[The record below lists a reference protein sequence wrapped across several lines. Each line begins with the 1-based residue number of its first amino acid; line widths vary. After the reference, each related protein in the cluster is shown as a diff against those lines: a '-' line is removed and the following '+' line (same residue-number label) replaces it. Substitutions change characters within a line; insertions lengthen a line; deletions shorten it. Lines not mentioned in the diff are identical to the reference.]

1 MASLMSQPA
10 GNRAPGYCSNVT
22 LLSFCS
28 MWPLCTLL
36 LSAGI
41 QMHTHPLP
49 AEVQISA
56 LHLYSCREKK
66 KKQLWHQ
73 REDFTEQSW
82 FTCWVKAQRRKKR
95 KKKKLQRCFPGAL
108 PVMMFV
114 GQKNRRV
121 CATAC
126 CFLGRCSSQK
136 CTKATRVHIVQDS
149 NNTVPKVSFFP
160 DLD

>member
-36 LSAGI
+36 HSAGI

-82 FTCWVKAQRRKKR
+82 LTCWVKAQRRKKR
-95 KKKKLQRCFPGAL
+95 KKKNCNGASLEHFLWWCLWVKKTDVSVQLPAVSLAGVLLRNVQKPHVFTLFRIPTILFQKL
-108 PVMMFV
+108 V
-114 GQKNRRV
+114 
-121 CATAC
+121 
-126 CFLGRCSSQK
+126 
-136 CTKATRVHIVQDS
+136 
-149 NNTVPKVSFFP
+149 FFQT
-160 DLD
+160 